1 MRIKSQ
7 LIMVP
12 LLLTMLIS
20 GFCYASESKSLTHV
34 VIVWLKP
41 EFKNDQFLNQLL
53 EANKKL
59 ASIPSMQ
66 SIETGR
72 AIQSERKIVD
82 DSYDI
87 GMVMMFK
94 SEDDMND
101 YLVHPVHIEFLENFI
116 KGKVDKVVVYD
127 F

>member
-12 LLLTMLIS
+12 LLLMMLIS

>member
-1 MRIKSQ
+1 MNIKSHL
-7 LIMVP
+7 LILP
-12 LLLTMLIS
+12 IILAMLFS
-20 GFCYASESKSLTHV
+20 GLCSASESKSLTHI

-41 EFKNDQFLNQLL
+41 EFKNDQFINQLL

-66 SIETGR
+66 SIDTGI

-87 GMVMMFK
+87 GMVMTFK
-94 SEDDMND
+94 SENDMND
-101 YLVHPVHIEFLENFI
+101 YLVHPVHTEFLDNFI
-116 KGKVDKVVVYD
+116 KGKVDRVVVYD

>member
-12 LLLTMLIS
+12 LLLMMLIS

-53 EANKKL
+53 QANKKL